1 MLKEFP
7 APKVRI
13 CTVYVHLENRKTIF
27 EHIIIHNEKF
37 DISDMIE
44 KFAGINPRL
53 QNIMQERD
61 STLNAQK
68 VANNSNENITT
79 KMEEA
84 KTVTNTD
91 PPRILKG
98 LRGLDPAILKMLAAK
113 EKTKNVQEITQ
124 DTEKRKRLELMEELI
139 SVSNYASIMM
149 AKNYGKLN
157 HVFTIYQKQ
166 MFMTLYFRSL
176 HIS

>member
-1 MLKEFP
+1 
-7 APKVRI
+7 
-13 CTVYVHLENRKTIF
+13 
-27 EHIIIHNEKF
+27 
-37 DISDMIE
+37 MIE

-53 QNIMQERD
+53 QNIMQERE

-68 VANNSNENITT
+68 VATNSNENITT
-79 KMEEA
+79 KMEEP

-139 SVSNYASIMM
+139 SVSNYASVMM
-149 AKNYGKLN
+149 AKNYGKK
-157 HVFTIYQKQ
+157 I
-166 MFMTLYFRSL
+166 MFLQYTKNKCS
-176 HIS
+176 

>member
-1 MLKEFP
+1 
-7 APKVRI
+7 
-13 CTVYVHLENRKTIF
+13 
-27 EHIIIHNEKF
+27 
-37 DISDMIE
+37 MIE

-53 QNIMQERD
+53 QNIMQERE

-68 VANNSNENITT
+68 VATNSKENITT
-79 KMEEA
+79 KMEEP
-84 KTVTNTD
+84 KTVTNTH

-149 AKNYGKLN
+149 AKNYN

>member
-1 MLKEFP
+1 
-7 APKVRI
+7 
-13 CTVYVHLENRKTIF
+13 
-27 EHIIIHNEKF
+27 
-37 DISDMIE
+37 MIE

-53 QNIMQERD
+53 QNIMQERE
-61 STLNAQK
+61 STLNSQK
-68 VANNSNENITT
+68 VATNSNENIKT
-79 KMEEA
+79 KMEEP

-91 PPRILKG
+91 SPRILKG

-149 AKNYGKLN
+149 AKHHGKLKN

>member
-1 MLKEFP
+1 
-7 APKVRI
+7 
-13 CTVYVHLENRKTIF
+13 
-27 EHIIIHNEKF
+27 
-37 DISDMIE
+37 MIE

-53 QNIMQERD
+53 QNIMQERE
-61 STLNAQK
+61 STLNAQNM
-68 VANNSNENITT
+68 ATNSKENITT
-79 KMEEA
+79 KMEEP

-149 AKNYGKLN
+149 AKNYGKLKN

>member
-1 MLKEFP
+1 
-7 APKVRI
+7 
-13 CTVYVHLENRKTIF
+13 
-27 EHIIIHNEKF
+27 
-37 DISDMIE
+37 MIE

-53 QNIMQERD
+53 QNIMQERE

-68 VANNSNENITT
+68 VATNSNENITT
-79 KMEEA
+79 EMEEP

-149 AKNYGKLN
+149 AKNYGKL
-157 HVFTIYQKQ
+157 
-166 MFMTLYFRSL
+166 
-176 HIS
+176 

>member
-1 MLKEFP
+1 
-7 APKVRI
+7 
-13 CTVYVHLENRKTIF
+13 
-27 EHIIIHNEKF
+27 
-37 DISDMIE
+37 MIE

-53 QNIMQERD
+53 QNIMQERE
-61 STLNAQK
+61 STLNSQK
-68 VANNSNENITT
+68 VATNSNENITT
-79 KMEEA
+79 KMEEP

-139 SVSNYASIMM
+139 SVSNYASIMIT
-149 AKNYGKLN
+149 KNYGKLKN

>member
-1 MLKEFP
+1 
-7 APKVRI
+7 
-13 CTVYVHLENRKTIF
+13 
-27 EHIIIHNEKF
+27 
-37 DISDMIE
+37 MIE

-53 QNIMQERD
+53 QNIMQERE

-68 VANNSNENITT
+68 VATNSNENITT
-79 KMEEA
+79 KMEEP

-149 AKNYGKLN
+149 AKNYGKLKN

>member
-1 MLKEFP
+1 
-7 APKVRI
+7 
-13 CTVYVHLENRKTIF
+13 
-27 EHIIIHNEKF
+27 
-37 DISDMIE
+37 MIE

-53 QNIMQERD
+53 QNIMQERE

-79 KMEEA
+79 KMEEP

-149 AKNYGKLN
+149 AKNYGKLKN

>member
-1 MLKEFP
+1 
-7 APKVRI
+7 
-13 CTVYVHLENRKTIF
+13 
-27 EHIIIHNEKF
+27 
-37 DISDMIE
+37 MIE

-53 QNIMQERD
+53 QNIMQERE

-68 VANNSNENITT
+68 VATNSNENITT
-79 KMEEA
+79 KMEEP

-139 SVSNYASIMM
+139 SVSNYASIMIT
-149 AKNYGKLN
+149 KNYGKLN

>member
-1 MLKEFP
+1 
-7 APKVRI
+7 
-13 CTVYVHLENRKTIF
+13 
-27 EHIIIHNEKF
+27 
-37 DISDMIE
+37 MIE

-53 QNIMQERD
+53 QNIMQERE

-68 VANNSNENITT
+68 VATNSNENITT
-79 KMEEA
+79 KMEEP

>member
-1 MLKEFP
+1 
-7 APKVRI
+7 
-13 CTVYVHLENRKTIF
+13 
-27 EHIIIHNEKF
+27 
-37 DISDMIE
+37 MIE

-53 QNIMQERD
+53 QNIMQERE

-68 VANNSNENITT
+68 VATNSNENITT
-79 KMEEA
+79 KMEEP

-149 AKNYGKLN
+149 AKNYGKLK
-157 HVFTIYQKQ
+157 I
-166 MFMTLYFRSL
+166 MFLQYTKNKCS
-176 HIS
+176 

>member
-1 MLKEFP
+1 
-7 APKVRI
+7 
-13 CTVYVHLENRKTIF
+13 
-27 EHIIIHNEKF
+27 
-37 DISDMIE
+37 MIE
-44 KFAGINPRL
+44 KFVGINPRL
-53 QNIMQERD
+53 QNIMQERE

-68 VANNSNENITT
+68 VATNSNENITT
-79 KMEEA
+79 KMEEP

>member
-1 MLKEFP
+1 
-7 APKVRI
+7 
-13 CTVYVHLENRKTIF
+13 
-27 EHIIIHNEKF
+27 
-37 DISDMIE
+37 MIE

-53 QNIMQERD
+53 QNIMQERE

-68 VANNSNENITT
+68 VATNSNENITAKMEEPKTATNTDNTTDNMADNTTDNTT
-79 KMEEA
+79 KMEEP
-84 KTVTNTD
+84 KTNMTDNTTDNTTKMEEPKTATNTD

-149 AKNYGKLN
+149 AKNYGKLKN
-157 HVFTIYQKQ
+157 HVFTIYQK
-166 MFMTLYFRSL
+166 
-176 HIS
+176 

>member
-1 MLKEFP
+1 
-7 APKVRI
+7 
-13 CTVYVHLENRKTIF
+13 
-27 EHIIIHNEKF
+27 
-37 DISDMIE
+37 MIE

-53 QNIMQERD
+53 QNVMQERE
-61 STLNAQK
+61 STLNAPK
-68 VANNSNENITT
+68 VAINSNENITT
-79 KMEEA
+79 KMEEP

-149 AKNYGKLN
+149 AKNYGKLK
-157 HVFTIYQKQ
+157 I
-166 MFMTLYFRSL
+166 MFLRYTKNKCS
-176 HIS
+176 

>member
-1 MLKEFP
+1 
-7 APKVRI
+7 
-13 CTVYVHLENRKTIF
+13 
-27 EHIIIHNEKF
+27 
-37 DISDMIE
+37 MIE

-53 QNIMQERD
+53 QNIMQERE

-68 VANNSNENITT
+68 VATNSNENITT
-79 KMEEA
+79 KMEEP
-84 KTVTNTD
+84 KTVTSTD